1 MVYTCT
7 LQTFNYLVLVGVVVA
22 VVKSVLRR
30 CPDDKHAADEFCEEI
45 LGSVQGELEDLLN
58 DELKKT
64 VENGFVQL
72 EKLILQS
79 NNLTPDSLVRKVEKF
94 PKPAPKK
101 VRRNS

>member
-1 MVYTCT
+1 MHTSDIQLPGAGRRRGRCSK
-7 LQTFNYLVLVGVVVA
+7 VA
-22 VVKSVLRR
+22 AL
-30 CPDDKHAADEFCEEI
+30 PDDKHAADEFCEEI

-58 DELKKT
+58 DELKTT
-64 VENGFVQL
+64 VENGFAQL

-79 NNLTPDSLVRKVEKF
+79 NNPTPDSLVRKVEKF